1 MSKLASTLVRIV
13 GVLFFL
19 LVLLLGISFSSL
31 NSDPVTVNYYIG
43 SITLPLSVVIVSALA
58 AGVIGA
64 FVVSLTS
71 VLAFR
76 VRIANLRRNVRQ
88 RDQELTAL
96 RKPGVR
102 AAH

>member
-43 SITLPLSVVIVSALA
+43 SITLPLSVVVVSALA
-58 AGVIGA
+58 IGVIAA
-64 FVVSLTS
+64 FVISLTS

-96 RKPGVR
+96 RKPDVR